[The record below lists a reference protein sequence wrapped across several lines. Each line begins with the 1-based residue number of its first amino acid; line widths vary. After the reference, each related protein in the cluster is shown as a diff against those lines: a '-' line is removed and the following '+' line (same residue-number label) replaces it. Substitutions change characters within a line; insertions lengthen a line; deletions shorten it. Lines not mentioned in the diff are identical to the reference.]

1 MLYNLGVGATEKE
14 LKYTFEG
21 DQEFQVS
28 QALLFT
34 QGMLFLNFVAGH
46 SNFRC
51 DSFLW
56 IGGHEL

>member
-34 QGMLFLNFVAGH
+34 QGMLFPIFVAGH
-46 SNFRC
+46 SNFWC
-51 DSFLW
+51 DSLLW